1 MRLAA
6 AEHGH
11 GWDAYSVEFGVG
23 SYAYTSIAK
32 NAAEYHQRPTV
43 PQVLAK
49 ALGEE
54 AAGKILAEW
63 RECVSQVGRRDA
75 RVRPELS
82 FVAAPAGQ

>member
-23 SYAYTSIAK
+23 SYVYTSIAK

-43 PQVLAK
+43 PQALAK

-54 AAGKILAEW
+54 AAGKMLAEW